1 MKLRYTSRARND
13 VEIAFAWYEEQR
25 YGLGLEF
32 LDCLEAAIET
42 IIQMP
47 ELYARHHA
55 NFRRALVR
63 RFPFSVFYTLEKE
76 EIIVHAVF
84 DTRQDPAKLP

>member
-13 VEIAFAWYEEQR
+13 IEIAFAWYEEQR

-32 LDCLEAAIET
+32 LDCAEAAIET

-47 ELYARHHA
+47 KLYGRHHA
-55 NFRRALVR
+55 NFRRVLVR
-63 RFPFSVFYTLEKE
+63 RFPFSIFYTLEKE

-84 DTRQDPAKLP
+84 DNRQDPKRLP